1 MSYILNKKLLCS
13 LAIAGTMINSTAFAS
28 ENPFATVPK
37 DYWAYTAVEH
47 LVETGLVD
55 GYNLT
60 DFHDK
65 KVVARYDLA
74 QFVARAMANE
84 NRATAEDKVILN
96 KLQQEYSNELKIMMV
111 MPAEPAPVKEEPQAT
126 NNFFDNGK
134 IKWFGDARIRYQTNY
149 KADTPKGYTA
159 NVADKDRKD
168 KRSNRIQER
177 LRLGFYAEP
186 DENLSVLGRV
196 KLENTTNDD
205 NGYTNNGDSGAHG
218 SANLDLLALTW
229 KQMDTSVTLGRQNL
243 NIGQGLIWW
252 DNPVDGIMV
261 TQDLG
266 NNSLIS
272 AGWGNLTAENW
283 KDYSMNAFI
292 ANAQIGVDDNTK
304 FTLGYLKTNSNEN
317 TLWNNHKNQWNWIES
332 SENPYMLEQIAYG
345 INTQLSDKWNLTAEA
360 VTNRAS
366 GLPDGAQKNGWWT
379 RLTYGNL
386 KWDTKDTWKV
396 YADYMSL
403 GNYSVDSTGWA
414 HMLNTPGGDGLGG
427 NGEKGY
433 GLGISYML
441 ADNTNL
447 EFNWYKLRPYD
458 SNYSGFSDYYDM
470 YNLALNYSF

>member
-304 FTLGYLKTNSNEN
+304 FTLGYLKN
-317 TLWNNHKNQWNWIES
+317 K
-332 SENPYMLEQIAYG
+332 
-345 INTQLSDKWNLTAEA
+345 
-360 VTNRAS
+360 
-366 GLPDGAQKNGWWT
+366 
-379 RLTYGNL
+379 
-386 KWDTKDTWKV
+386 
-396 YADYMSL
+396 
-403 GNYSVDSTGWA
+403 
-414 HMLNTPGGDGLGG
+414 
-427 NGEKGY
+427 
-433 GLGISYML
+433 
-441 ADNTNL
+441 
-447 EFNWYKLRPYD
+447 
-458 SNYSGFSDYYDM
+458 
-470 YNLALNYSF
+470 

>member
-1 MSYILNKKLLCS
+1 M
-13 LAIAGTMINSTAFAS
+13 
-28 ENPFATVPK
+28 
-37 DYWAYTAVEH
+37 
-47 LVETGLVD
+47 
-55 GYNLT
+55 
-60 DFHDK
+60 
-65 KVVARYDLA
+65 
-74 QFVARAMANE
+74 
-84 NRATAEDKVILN
+84 
-96 KLQQEYSNELKIMMV
+96 
-111 MPAEPAPVKEEPQAT
+111 
-126 NNFFDNGK
+126 
-134 IKWFGDARIRYQTNY
+134 
-149 KADTPKGYTA
+149 
-159 NVADKDRKD
+159 
-168 KRSNRIQER
+168 
-177 LRLGFYAEP
+177 GFYAEP
-186 DENLSVLGRV
+186 DDKLSVLGRV
-196 KLENTTNDD
+196 KLENTTNEDTGIYD
-205 NGYTNNGDSGAHG
+205 NSEKVQAYKYNQDGGAHG

-229 KQMDTSVTLGRQNL
+229 KQMDTSLTLGRQNL

-317 TLWNNHKNQWNWIES
+317 KVWTDHRNQWDWLES
-332 SENPYMLEQIAYG
+332 TGNPYMLEQIAYG
-345 INTQLSDKWNLTAEA
+345 INTQLSDKWNLTAEG

-414 HMLNTPGGDGLGG
+414 HILNTPGGDGLGG

>member
-1 MSYILNKKLLCS
+1 MSYILKKLLCS

-196 KLENTTNDD
+196 N
-205 NGYTNNGDSGAHG
+205 
-218 SANLDLLALTW
+218 
-229 KQMDTSVTLGRQNL
+229 
-243 NIGQGLIWW
+243 
-252 DNPVDGIMV
+252 
-261 TQDLG
+261 
-266 NNSLIS
+266 
-272 AGWGNLTAENW
+272 
-283 KDYSMNAFI
+283 
-292 ANAQIGVDDNTK
+292 
-304 FTLGYLKTNSNEN
+304 
-317 TLWNNHKNQWNWIES
+317 
-332 SENPYMLEQIAYG
+332 
-345 INTQLSDKWNLTAEA
+345 
-360 VTNRAS
+360 
-366 GLPDGAQKNGWWT
+366 
-379 RLTYGNL
+379 
-386 KWDTKDTWKV
+386 
-396 YADYMSL
+396 
-403 GNYSVDSTGWA
+403 
-414 HMLNTPGGDGLGG
+414 
-427 NGEKGY
+427 
-433 GLGISYML
+433 
-441 ADNTNL
+441 
-447 EFNWYKLRPYD
+447 
-458 SNYSGFSDYYDM
+458 
-470 YNLALNYSF
+470 

>member
-283 KDYSMNAFI
+283 KAYSMNAFI

-317 TLWNNHKNQWNWIES
+317 TLYNNHKNQWNWIES
-332 SENPYMLEQIAYG
+332 SENPYMLE
-345 INTQLSDKWNLTAEA
+345 
-360 VTNRAS
+360 
-366 GLPDGAQKNGWWT
+366 
-379 RLTYGNL
+379 
-386 KWDTKDTWKV
+386 
-396 YADYMSL
+396 
-403 GNYSVDSTGWA
+403 
-414 HMLNTPGGDGLGG
+414 
-427 NGEKGY
+427 
-433 GLGISYML
+433 
-441 ADNTNL
+441 
-447 EFNWYKLRPYD
+447 
-458 SNYSGFSDYYDM
+458 
-470 YNLALNYSF
+470 